1 MEPSQDISPNNTG
14 PNDTS
19 GEVINYAEA
28 NHTETNH
35 TETNHTETNP
45 MTPTLAAT
53 DGPNLPPW
61 LEQAAAQLL
70 TTLGP
75 QADSLDHQPEALTA
89 ALQWLGQQG
98 WLALKVPV
106 EWGGKALNEE
116 EYGWF
121 REQLARC
128 SGALAFLQAQHQT
141 AAALIASGDNDD
153 LKTQY
158 LPAIARGDRQL
169 GIAFSHLRRADDPP
183 IEGRAVAGGWEVTGT
198 APWVTGVGHFPE
210 AVLAVPT
217 AAGVLFGIVPLTA
230 VQSGDRNIQPEPPM
244 VLGAMNATQTA
255 AVTFDRWLIP
265 EAAVIGL
272 KPIDWIQQ
280 LDRRNALQGVYFA
293 LGCTQAAL
301 DRLTVLFQEKRLLT
315 IAVAHDTLRREFD
328 QLRQQ
333 VYGRPI
339 DKPYAQKLQLRAQ
352 AIALM
357 GRATQAALVAQGG
370 RGILATNPAY
380 RLQGEA
386 SIFATSGQ
394 TPDILV
400 ATLGAIVGKSPT
412 ALD

>member
-1 MEPSQDISPNNTG
+1 
-14 PNDTS
+14 
-19 GEVINYAEA
+19 
-28 NHTETNH
+28 
-35 TETNHTETNP
+35 
-45 MTPTLAAT
+45 
-53 DGPNLPPW
+53 
-61 LEQAAAQLL
+61 
-70 TTLGP
+70 
-75 QADSLDHQPEALTA
+75 
-89 ALQWLGQQG
+89 
-98 WLALKVPV
+98 
-106 EWGGKALNEE
+106 
-116 EYGWF
+116 
-121 REQLARC
+121 
-128 SGALAFLQAQHQT
+128 
-141 AAALIASGDNDD
+141 
-153 LKTQY
+153 
-158 LPAIARGDRQL
+158 
-169 GIAFSHLRRADDPP
+169 
-183 IEGRAVAGGWEVTGT
+183 
-198 APWVTGVGHFPE
+198 
-210 AVLAVPT
+210 
-217 AAGVLFGIVPLTA
+217 

-339 DKPYAQKLQLRAQ
+339 DKPYARKLQLRAQ